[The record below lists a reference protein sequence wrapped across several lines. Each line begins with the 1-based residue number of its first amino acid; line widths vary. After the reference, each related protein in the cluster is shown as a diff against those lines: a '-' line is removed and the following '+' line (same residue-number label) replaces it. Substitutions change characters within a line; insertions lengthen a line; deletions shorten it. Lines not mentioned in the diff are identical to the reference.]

1 MKREKLLTGTAA
13 LAAAAALSGLF
24 FVCKSND
31 YMEGKDGMV
40 SAAEERVGAGI
51 TAEETDVQSAFRMKE
66 GASIRLNKE
75 NDTYGIRFGA
85 VVADE
90 TKSYTMMIV
99 PTELAGGYK
108 VSSGITLSE
117 YCEKRAEEAGGR
129 VAKAE
134 NLAPDENGEIT
145 CALVRVKW
153 ENLNR
158 AFTAIAYYEA
168 GGQRIEAARA
178 EENARSV
185 FEVAQKALDSGTLDE
200 AERAAVEQLKADG
213 EKEADGVAVDIG
225 LTESLFEVEKQDEQ
239 DHVENEGNDWKFY
252 GKQQLRVKMNAAV
265 WKSRLR
271 YKSGTAEF
279 SLKVANGKGRA
290 KLIDASG
297 EAVLSVGLNYDVEKK
312 VQLSTELLKTCTEIV
327 FERTTETG
335 AESAGADNVDGTGD
349 TGSDSAAQAI
359 YKMSEIREKTA
370 AEQMEY
376 LKKAAYTISHARPTT
391 QKRMG
396 LLCEIC
402 LKEAERAL
410 AAGEN
415 VAEAIKNKTIELN
428 NVRYNRMAKI
438 GSYLVDMFP
447 DNGTVMTHCFAETI
461 VGTMLR
467 ECRNRGKHIRLFC
480 PETRPYFQGAR
491 LTASVCHDMGFD
503 VTVIS
508 DNMPAFVM
516 QNEKVDVFTTAAD
529 AICCDGHVVNKV
541 GTFQNAI
548 VAKYMGI
555 PYFVTGAPDQGHPTV
570 DTVHIEMR
578 DPSFTLQAMGVR
590 TAAEGVK
597 GYYPAF
603 DITPPHLVSGVVTD
617 LGIYSPYDL
626 HRYFTDGHIDEHNLV
641 V

>member
-1 MKREKLLTGTAA
+1 MKREKLLTGTAT

-31 YMEGKDGMV
+31 YMEGKGGMV

-51 TAEETDVQSAFRMKE
+51 TAEETGVQSAFRMKE

-99 PTELAGGYK
+99 PTVLAGGYK

-117 YCEKRAEEAGGR
+117 YCEKRAKEAGGR

-134 NLAPDENGEIT
+134 NLAPDGNGEIT

-168 GGQRIEAARA
+168 DGQRIEAARA
-178 EENARSV
+178 EENERSV

-225 LTESLFEVEKQDEQ
+225 LTERLFEVEKQDEQ

-279 SLKVANGKGRA
+279 SLKAANGKGRA

-297 EAVLSVGLNYDVEKK
+297 ETVLSVGLNYDVEKK

-335 AESAGADNVDGTGD
+335 AESAGTDTVDGTGA

-370 AEQMEY
+370 AEAAQEMSERIAALSKIQSEIRVVGDEGGENEEDSGGYGQY
-376 LKKAAYTISHARPTT
+376 LTDLDWAKQAYELGLSAEAKKLVSNSAELEKLWNTAFAAEKMLVSPSDERWADFICKGKGSAGFNMQAEIKSDEMYGKVWTATRMQDKTGIGGDDVSHISLDYDYKTELMYAKTF
-391 QKRMG
+391 
-396 LLCEIC
+396 EESE
-402 LKEAERAL
+402 KEALIDGYAYVKFSVYVKHAL
-410 AAGEN
+410 AENETHTLYFTLPGEKYD
-415 VAEAIKNKTIELN
+415 KNNAKQ
-428 NVRYNRMAKI
+428 VRKEVPLINGGWKEITLTSEEFKKFGRMT
-438 GSYLVDMFP
+438 F
-447 DNGTVMTHCFAETI
+447 CFAVLAPND
-461 VGTMLR
+461 VGYDFRDEL
-467 ECRNRGKHIRLFC
+467 KISPF
-480 PETRPYFQGAR
+480 Y
-491 LTASVCHDMGFD
+491 GF
-503 VTVIS
+503 
-508 DNMPAFVM
+508 N
-516 QNEKVDVFTTAAD
+516 
-529 AICCDGHVVNKV
+529 
-541 GTFQNAI
+541 
-548 VAKYMGI
+548 
-555 PYFVTGAPDQGHPTV
+555 
-570 DTVHIEMR
+570 
-578 DPSFTLQAMGVR
+578 
-590 TAAEGVK
+590 
-597 GYYPAF
+597 
-603 DITPPHLVSGVVTD
+603 
-617 LGIYSPYDL
+617 
-626 HRYFTDGHIDEHNLV
+626 
-641 V
+641 

>member
-1 MKREKLLTGTAA
+1 MKREKLLTGTAT
-13 LAAAAALSGLF
+13 LAVAAALGGLF
-24 FVCKSND
+24 FACKGND
-31 YMEGKDGMV
+31 FMEGKGGMV
-40 SAAEERVGAGI
+40 SAAEERVGTEI
-51 TAEETDVQSAFRMKE
+51 TAEETGEQSAFRMKE

-108 VSSGITLSE
+108 ESSGITLSE

-134 NLAPDENGEIT
+134 NLDPDGNGEIT

-168 GGQRIEAARA
+168 DGQRIEAARA
-178 EENARSV
+178 EENERSV

-200 AERAAVEQLKADG
+200 TERAAVEQLKADG

-225 LTESLFEVEKQDEQ
+225 LTESLFEVVRQDEQ

-279 SLKVANGKGRA
+279 SLKAANGKGRA

-327 FERTTETG
+327 FERMTETS
-335 AESAGADNVDGTGD
+335 AESAGADTVDGTGD

-370 AEQMEY
+370 AEAAQEMSERIAALSKIQSEIRVVGDEGGENEESDGGYGQY
-376 LKKAAYTISHARPTT
+376 LTDLDWAKQAYELGLSTEAKELVSNSAELEQLWNTAFAAEKMLVSPATDQDFVCKGERPMFGANMQVEVKKDKTFEKVWVATRIPHERDDEQFTSGGYGYRSELMYAKTLEESEKAALIDGYEYVKFSVYVKH
-391 QKRMG
+391 
-396 LLCEIC
+396 
-402 LKEAERAL
+402 AL
-410 AAGEN
+410 AEN
-415 VAEAIKNKTIELN
+415 E
-428 NVRYNRMAKI
+428 
-438 GSYLVDMFP
+438 
-447 DNGTVMTHCFAETI
+447 THT
-461 VGTMLR
+461 L
-467 ECRNRGKHIRLFC
+467 
-480 PETRPYFQGAR
+480 Y
-491 LTASVCHDMGFD
+491 
-503 VTVIS
+503 
-508 DNMPAFVM
+508 
-516 QNEKVDVFTTAAD
+516 
-529 AICCDGHVVNKV
+529 
-541 GTFQNAI
+541 
-548 VAKYMGI
+548 
-555 PYFVTGAPDQGHPTV
+555 
-570 DTVHIEMR
+570 
-578 DPSFTLQAMGVR
+578 FTLPGEKYDKNNAKQVR
-590 TAAEGVK
+590 KEVPLTIGAWTEITLTSEEFKKFGRMTFGFAVLAPNDV
-597 GYYPAF
+597 GYDF
-603 DITPPHLVSGVVTD
+603 RDELKI
-617 LGIYSPYDL
+617 SPFYG
-626 HRYFTDGHIDEHNLV
+626 FN
-641 V
+641 

>member
-1 MKREKLLTGTAA
+1 MKREKLLTGTAT
-13 LAAAAALSGLF
+13 LAAAAALGGLF

-31 YMEGKDGMV
+31 FMEGKGGMV
-40 SAAEERVGAGI
+40 SAAEERVGTGI
-51 TAEETDVQSAFRMKE
+51 TAEKTSEQSAFRMKE

-108 VSSGITLSE
+108 ESSGITLSE

-134 NLAPDENGEIT
+134 NLDPDGNGEIT

-168 GGQRIEAARA
+168 DGQRIEAARA
-178 EENARSV
+178 EENERSV
-185 FEVAQKALDSGTLDE
+185 FEVAQKALDSGALDE
-200 AERAAVEQLKADG
+200 AERAAVEQLKIDG

-225 LTESLFEVEKQDEQ
+225 LTESLFEVVRQDEQ

-279 SLKVANGKGRA
+279 SLKARTGKGRA

-297 EAVLSVGLNYDVEKK
+297 EAVLSVGLNYDVETK

-335 AESAGADNVDGTGD
+335 AESAGADTVDGTGD

-370 AEQMEY
+370 AEAAQEMSERIAALSKRQSEIRVVGDEGGENEESDGGYGQY
-376 LKKAAYTISHARPTT
+376 LTDLDWAKQAYELGLSAEAKKLVSNSAELEQLWNTAFAAEKMLVSPATDQDFVCKGERPMFGANMQVEVKKDSEFGNVWVATRIPHERDDEQFTSGGYGYRSELMYAKTLEESGKAALIDGYAYVKFSVYVKH
-391 QKRMG
+391 
-396 LLCEIC
+396 
-402 LKEAERAL
+402 AL
-410 AAGEN
+410 AENETHTLYFTLPGEKYD
-415 VAEAIKNKTIELN
+415 KNNAKQ
-428 NVRYNRMAKI
+428 VRKEVPLTNGAWTEITLTSEEFKKFGRMT
-438 GSYLVDMFP
+438 F
-447 DNGTVMTHCFAETI
+447 CFAVLAPND
-461 VGTMLR
+461 VGYDFRDEL
-467 ECRNRGKHIRLFC
+467 K
-480 PETRPYFQGAR
+480 
-491 LTASVCHDMGFD
+491 
-503 VTVIS
+503 IS
-508 DNMPAFVM
+508 PFYGLN
-516 QNEKVDVFTTAAD
+516 
-529 AICCDGHVVNKV
+529 
-541 GTFQNAI
+541 
-548 VAKYMGI
+548 
-555 PYFVTGAPDQGHPTV
+555 
-570 DTVHIEMR
+570 
-578 DPSFTLQAMGVR
+578 
-590 TAAEGVK
+590 
-597 GYYPAF
+597 
-603 DITPPHLVSGVVTD
+603 
-617 LGIYSPYDL
+617 
-626 HRYFTDGHIDEHNLV
+626 
-641 V
+641 